1 MRDRTRIQTRARTH
15 NTHNT
20 HTHVYTHT
28 THVERIVVEHD
39 VGRIA
44 DCRKYSTPGTA
55 VWRLNSI
62 IGRHVN
68 FIASRVTHPTFC
80 RVVLYSRAIRLPR
93 VCPRIYAPLA
103 SWRACFFSASLHLT
117 FFLATFL
124 LDHRKLWTRILFNP
138 GRGGETE
145 ENCFLKRDMIRIYFF
160 LFKELY
166 FRKGIIIVIYF

>member
-1 MRDRTRIQTRARTH
+1 MRDRYSYTHTHTRA
-15 NTHNT
+15 
-20 HTHVYTHT
+20 HTHVYVYMHAR

-55 VWRLNSI
+55 EWRLNSI

-124 LDHRKLWTRILFNP
+124 LDHRKLRTRILFNSE
-138 GRGGETE
+138 RGGELLSRRKRTVFW
-145 ENCFLKRDMIRIYFF
+145 NVIWYVYTFFFLKNYTLER
-160 LFKELY
+160 E
-166 FRKGIIIVIYF
+166 